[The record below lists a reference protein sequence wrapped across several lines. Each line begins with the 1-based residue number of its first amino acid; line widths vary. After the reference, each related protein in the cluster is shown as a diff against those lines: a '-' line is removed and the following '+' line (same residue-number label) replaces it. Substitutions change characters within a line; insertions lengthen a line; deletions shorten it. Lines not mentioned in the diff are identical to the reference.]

1 MTIVID
7 IRLDEEDCDSDIIV
21 SIPGDYF
28 TWRVYE
34 PIFFTQEL
42 SHILD
47 VDKMIVSNSN
57 GLEDI
62 CAHLYVSDK
71 TDREIIIKILKTYSI
86 PYIVHRI
93 ENNEWTEDE

>member
-7 IRLDEEDCDSDIIV
+7 IRLDEKEDCDSDIIV

-34 PIFFTQEL
+34 PTFFIQEL

-47 VDKMIVSNSN
+47 VVKMIVSNSN

-62 CAHLYVSDK
+62 CA
-71 TDREIIIKILKTYSI
+71 RM
-86 PYIVHRI
+86 
-93 ENNEWTEDE
+93 